1 VISSAATRC
10 LDSLGP
16 YAELTGAQVR
26 AEQALQVRSSETDPA
41 ASAALIAE
49 TIGAG
54 EPAVVCAHRENV
66 SLLQAAAIG
75 ALGPPDGTLL
85 PREWADELP
94 TAGFWVLHVT
104 PPPPA
109 PPAPAPRPRLWWR
122 RTAGAAAGSGGGAL
136 VAADRYDLSD
146 A

>member
-1 VISSAATRC
+1 
-10 LDSLGP
+10 
-16 YAELTGAQVR
+16 
-26 AEQALQVRSSETDPA
+26 
-41 ASAALIAE
+41 
-49 TIGAG
+49 
-54 EPAVVCAHRENV
+54 V

-85 PREWADELP
+85 PGDWADELP

-109 PPAPAPRPRLWWR
+109 PPAPAPRPRWWWR
-122 RTAGAAAGSGGGAL
+122 RRTADDGGGAAAGSGGAL

>member
-1 VISSAATRC
+1 M
-10 LDSLGP
+10 
-16 YAELTGAQVR
+16 
-26 AEQALQVRSSETDPA
+26 
-41 ASAALIAE
+41 
-49 TIGAG
+49 
-54 EPAVVCAHRENV
+54 VCAHRENV

-104 PPPPA
+104 PPPLA
-109 PPAPAPRPRLWWR
+109 PPAPAPRPRWRWRR
-122 RTAGAAAGSGGGAL
+122 RTADDGAAAGPAGGAL